1 MTPPDPS
8 TIIASRTIDPSTHRR
23 AAAFAALGEPARLA
37 IVEHLS
43 LTDRTPSE
51 LSAALGIGSNLMAHH
66 LDVLARS
73 GLVARRRSDGD
84 ARRRYVTLGPDV
96 PHGVVVDERI
106 EVARVVFV
114 CRHNAA
120 RSPFAAGLWAARS
133 DVPATSA
140 GAAPRAAVHPLAV
153 EAAARFG
160 VDLRHPV
167 PQGYETATGTVPT
180 LVVSVCDVA
189 WEDDP
194 PLVAARRLHWSTPDP
209 IAHGGLAAFE
219 AAFAAIEAR
228 ITRLAAVV
236 ALPGAHDAHG

>member
-1 MTPPDPS
+1 MAVDALT
-8 TIIASRTIDPSTHRR
+8 RRR

-37 IVEHLS
+37 IVEHLA

-51 LSAALGIGSNLMAHH
+51 LSAALGVGSNLLAHH
-66 LDVLARS
+66 LDVLARA

-84 ARRRYVTLGPDV
+84 ARRRYVTLGPAV
-96 PHGVVVDERI
+96 PHGVTVATETPL

-140 GAAPRAAVHPLAV
+140 GAAPRDAVHPLAV
-153 EAAARFG
+153 VAAARFG
-160 VDLRHPV
+160 VDLRPHV
-167 PQGYETATGTVPT
+167 PQGYDASPGAGPT

-189 WEDDP
+189 WEGDP
-194 PLVAARRLHWSTPDP
+194 PLVAARRLHWSMPDP
-209 IAHGGLAAFE
+209 IARGELAAFE
-219 AAFAAIEAR
+219 AVFAAIEAR
-228 ITRLAAVV
+228 VTRLAAAVTQ
-236 ALPGAHDAHG
+236 ATAEDGGERCRA